1 VISKGIGKYA
11 EYAEAL
17 RVTRKYVSCV
27 ERRCQGNPRNSFLK
41 LQLREIRGICGGP
54 YIHKGPAGEKVIGV
68 PKSVRVQIAQ
78 AAAGQ
83 PARAHGC

>member
-1 VISKGIGKYA
+1 M
-11 EYAEAL
+11 
-17 RVTRKYVSCV
+17 V
-27 ERRCQGNPRNSFLK
+27 E
-41 LQLREIRGICGGP
+41 LQAFKEVQLSHP
-54 YIHKGPAGEKVIGV
+54 SSAGEKVIGV